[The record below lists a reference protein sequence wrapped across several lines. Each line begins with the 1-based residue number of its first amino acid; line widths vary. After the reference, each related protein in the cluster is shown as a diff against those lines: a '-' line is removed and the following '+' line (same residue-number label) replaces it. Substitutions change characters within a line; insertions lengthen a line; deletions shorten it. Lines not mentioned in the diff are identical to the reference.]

1 MSEKQLD
8 FLNIFEPSKHEIE
21 NIDEG
26 ESENKEVL
34 EDQKV
39 VEKKEDLISDSLIK
53 REKEIK
59 KEAEIKL
66 KRLEILRS
74 GEESLKISDFADIMP
89 EIKAYET
96 RMLML
101 RAAYEAAS
109 PGDDKSRAYQ
119 TLVNPD
125 MYDEEVHRDSAR
137 LYLKYLEVSK
147 REMKQRTSQ
156 LKLQKKDKKIKTSGE
171 RKANKQKTYEE
182 KLKSPE
188 NESRKWVS
196 GRDRAVEKFE

>member
-1 MSEKQLD
+1 
-8 FLNIFEPSKHEIE
+8 
-21 NIDEG
+21 
-26 ESENKEVL
+26 
-34 EDQKV
+34 
-39 VEKKEDLISDSLIK
+39 
-53 REKEIK
+53 
-59 KEAEIKL
+59 
-66 KRLEILRS
+66 
-74 GEESLKISDFADIMP
+74 
-89 EIKAYET
+89 
-96 RMLML
+96 
-101 RAAYEAAS
+101 
-109 PGDDKSRAYQ
+109 
-119 TLVNPD
+119 